1 MRWTG
6 GVPEALHRGT
16 MIIHVSDP
24 NALPD
29 LLESLARHPDVIAQR
44 AGATEI
50 AVSLLGSRRAHWNK
64 VELTLRLR
72 AWQASHADVALEIRQ
87 S

>member
-1 MRWTG
+1 
-6 GVPEALHRGT
+6 
-16 MIIHVSDP
+16 MIIRVSDP

-29 LLESLARHPDVIAQR
+29 LLESLARHPDVIAER

-50 AVSLLGSRRAHWNK
+50 AVSLLGSRRAPWDK
-64 VELTLRLR
+64 LELTLRLR
-72 AWQASHADVALEIRQ
+72 AWQAGHENVAFEIRP